1 MVTLYALKPRF
12 QALLRPL
19 VGRLAA
25 AGVTAN
31 QVTVAAAA
39 LSVATGAVLCAFWHV
54 TILFWLL
61 PAVLLLRMALNAI
74 DGMLAREHGQ
84 ITPLGLYLN
93 ELADLVSD
101 LALVLPFA
109 FLPGFGALGVAA
121 FAAAALIAE
130 YAGVLGFANGAGRVY
145 AGPFGKSDRAFA
157 LGLLGVLVGAGIG
170 LGALVPF
177 VFPAMALAA
186 VVTTVNRVRA
196 GLAAARA

>member
-12 QALLRPL
+12 QNLLRPL
-19 VGRLAA
+19 VDRLAA

-39 LSVATGAVLCAFWHV
+39 LSVATGAVLCAFPHA
-54 TILFWLL
+54 TRLFWLL
-61 PAVLLLRMALNAI
+61 PAVLLVRMALNAI

-130 YAGVLGFANGAGRVY
+130 YAGVLGFANGVGRVY

-157 LGLLGVLVGAGIG
+157 LGLLGALAGAGIG
-170 LGALVPF
+170 LGPLAPF

-186 VVTTVNRVRA
+186 VVTAVNRVRA
-196 GLAAARA
+196 GLSTPRP